1 MEFRRVLSAL
11 AAAEVDYV
19 VIGGVAAV
27 LQGVPTNTFDLDLV
41 HARDAENRERLAG
54 VLKGLNACYRE
65 HLPGKRIEPRV
76 DDLESEGHHLL
87 QTDAGPVDLLGT
99 IIGDRDYEQLL
110 AASIE
115 MEVGGHAV
123 RVLELPTLIRVKEE
137 LGRDKDLA
145 QLHLLRHTLEERR
158 RME

>member
-1 MEFRRVLSAL
+1 MEFRGVLSAL
-11 AAAEVDYV
+11 
-19 VIGGVAAV
+19 AAV

-41 HARDAENRERLAG
+41 HARDPENRERLSG

-76 DDLESEGHHLL
+76 DDLGSKGHHLL

-99 IIGDRDYEQLL
+99 IVGDRGYEQLV

-115 MEVGGHAV
+115 LEVEGRAV
-123 RVLELPTLIRVKEE
+123 RVLELPTLIRIKEE